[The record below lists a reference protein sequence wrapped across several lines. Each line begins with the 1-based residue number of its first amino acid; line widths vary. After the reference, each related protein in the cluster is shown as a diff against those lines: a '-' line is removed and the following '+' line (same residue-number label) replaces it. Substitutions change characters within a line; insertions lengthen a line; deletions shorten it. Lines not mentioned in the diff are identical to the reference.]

1 VKQNG
6 VSQILLYRE
15 DETMADSGT
24 VSETKSEL
32 YLLFGATGMLGSA
45 LLEQLLSRGK
55 RVRVFVEE
63 PITDDRVEKITGD
76 IRDMEAVRKAVQGA
90 DVVFQTVAII
100 DWTPKKRGKLYDV
113 NVKGNHNV
121 IEACAEFGVKKLIYT
136 SSVDVV
142 IDGHDLY
149 YVDETTPY
157 VQKPFDP
164 YAESKM
170 IAEKE
175 VISANG
181 FPNGKEGLLTCA
193 LRPGGIYGP
202 KDSVRLPNVIEVI
215 RKGRPYRLGNGTA
228 LFSHVYVDNVAH
240 AHILAAEKMG
250 KGSPLEGQ
258 FYFITDHKATNFYD
272 FVYDDICKRLGYEI
286 PDRRTPYWMAKTV
299 AMVSEW
305 WANIAKPDKP
315 PLLTNYVVAAT
326 CKHCSFSHAKAT
338 RDFGYEPIVS
348 REEAIQRTVEDLR
361 ARGYAKQSI

>member
-1 VKQNG
+1 
-6 VSQILLYRE
+6 
-15 DETMADSGT
+15 MADNGT
-24 VSETKSEL
+24 VRDTKSEL

-63 PITDDRVEKITGD
+63 PISDDRVEKIVGD
-76 IRDMEAVRKAVQGA
+76 IRDMETVRKAVKGA

-100 DWTPKKRGKLYDV
+100 DWTPKKSGKLYDV

-136 SSVDVV
+136 SSLDVV
-142 IDGHDLY
+142 IDGHDLC
-149 YVDETTPY
+149 YVDETKPY
-157 VQKPFDP
+157 TTKPFDP

-181 FPNGKEGLLTCA
+181 RPNGKEGLLTCA
-193 LRPGGIYGP
+193 LRPVGIYGP
-202 KDSVRLPNVIEVI
+202 KDSVRMPNVIEAI
-215 RKGRPYRLGNGTA
+215 RRGKPLRLGNGTA
-228 LFSHVYVDNVAH
+228 ILSHVYVENVAY
-240 AHILAAEKMG
+240 AHILAAEKLE
-250 KGSPLEGQ
+250 KGSPVEGQ
-258 FYFITDHKATNFYD
+258 YYFIADHEATNFFE
-272 FVYDDICKRLGYEI
+272 FVYDDICKKLGYEI
-286 PDRRTPYWMAKTV
+286 PDRRIPYWVAKTV
-299 AMVSEW
+299 AMISER
-305 WANIAKPDKP
+305 WAKITKPDKP

-348 REEAIQRTVEDLR
+348 REEAIHRTVEDLR
-361 ARGYAKQSI
+361 ARGYAK